1 MLFCSV
7 CLCFKRGLI
16 QFSPLFLLN
25 ILLIKIKVLY
35 LSIIK
40 TNNMNNLK
48 KGQKFQLS
56 FTSRFGKK
64 ITDIIT
70 IVCING
76 NNVLMDNGKT
86 YNKFELI

>member
-1 MLFCSV
+1 MTFFFVLKS
-7 CLCFKRGLI
+7 
-16 QFSPLFLLN
+16 FLQN
-25 ILLIKIKVLY
+25 ILFISYFK
-35 LSIIK
+35 LSLGITK
-40 TNNMNNLK
+40 TDKMNNLK
-48 KGQKFQLS
+48 KGQKFELS

>member
-1 MLFCSV
+1 
-7 CLCFKRGLI
+7 
-16 QFSPLFLLN
+16 
-25 ILLIKIKVLY
+25 
-35 LSIIK
+35 
-40 TNNMNNLK
+40 MNNLK
-48 KGQKFQLS
+48 KGQKFELS